1 VALKEALKLIVLV
14 IHARSG
20 CTSNVSALFLNAY
33 LQCMSAFTAQDKRQT
48 SGEGGYVNRQ
58 ELGMLFLLRH

>member
-1 VALKEALKLIVLV
+1 
-14 IHARSG
+14 
-20 CTSNVSALFLNAY
+20 
-33 LQCMSAFTAQDKRQT
+33 MSAFTAQDKRQT